1 MLVAGYALITESKRR
16 NESIFLAVIFASLV
30 SFGFAKRG
38 DLEELANTLFNSNYF
53 YHSISS
59 QIYEYRK
66 LSDVKGF
73 DNVVWFTIP
82 NIGRTIAGNPRYYY
96 GEQTRL
102 IAPGAAPHKI
112 PEQLDSFLSRVIS
125 LNGSCVV
132 DFKVFI
138 TRDQFLKH
146 MQSSF
151 GIDLIFDANS
161 YRLRALKALGY
172 NEELANFLIEQYEH
186 QKAIECSKLLGKL
199 NK

>member
-1 MLVAGYALITESKRR
+1 
-16 NESIFLAVIFASLV
+16 
-30 SFGFAKRG
+30 
-38 DLEELANTLFNSNYF
+38 
-53 YHSISS
+53 
-59 QIYEYRK
+59 
-66 LSDVKGF
+66 
-73 DNVVWFTIP
+73 
-82 NIGRTIAGNPRYYY
+82 
-96 GEQTRL
+96 
-102 IAPGAAPHKI
+102 
-112 PEQLDSFLSRVIS
+112 